1 MIYGYIRVSSDKQ
14 TVENQRFEI
23 NNFCKKNEMKIDGW
37 IDFKVSEAWAILSDI
52 EQSIKQKV
60 EIVGTP
66 LKDWDVEIYRGVLT
80 GYNDAFIISSE
91 TRKEILDNCKSLDER
106 QRTEEIIRPYLLLS
120 SCV

>member
-120 SCV
+120 PCV

>member
-1 MIYGYIRVSSDKQ
+1 MIYGYIRVISDKQ

-37 IDFKVSEAWAILSDI
+37 IDFKVSEAWAILRDI

-120 SCV
+120 PCV

>member
-23 NNFCKKNEMKIDGW
+23 NNFCEKNEMKIDGW

-120 SCV
+120 PCV

>member
-1 MIYGYIRVSSDKQ
+1 MIYGYIRVISDKQ

-120 SCV
+120 PCV